1 MKTRKRV
8 TKFTAAIISLVMI
21 FSIISPMSAFA
32 AVSIDPSKFTDD
44 TILTSKTDYAVA
56 PGIEE
61 THFTIN
67 NKEGSDQNRGYA
79 MTIELGGTASL
90 IASYKNQDGTVAGMQ
105 TVRDQAAAAESK
117 RGYNVVGGVNGD
129 FYNMQTGAPTGVLV
143 MEGNKY
149 YNGNGV
155 EPYFAILKDG
165 KAVIRNANESTADV
179 KEAIG
184 LNCIIVKDGKN
195 IVKGTSSYET
205 TNQPRTA
212 VGIKADGSVILLTV
226 DGRQAPA
233 SAGVTY
239 SELANLMMSLGC
251 VQAANLDG
259 GGSATFLSQHEG
271 EDGLVC
277 RNSPSDGSERTV
289 SSALLVVSSAKP
301 TGVFDH
307 ASLLPNNE
315 IYTPGTTVQFTA
327 TGVDSAGG
335 AAELPADG
343 TFALADDSFGTI
355 DASGSF
361 VSNGKEGTVV
371 VNYMSDGKVC
381 GEVSIEI
388 RVPESLYVPSNEVS
402 LGFEETTTFG
412 LEAKYQNRTVNLKA
426 SDIIWTITNEDG
438 EDISGQAG
446 TFDGLT
452 FTTFD
457 GVTVNAIVR
466 ATSAFDPDMYV
477 DVKAIIGA
485 MPVVLYDFEYTTDK
499 AEAEA
504 NPDLEWI
511 PSYEMPTYDRS
522 LSASNTEQAAAFY
535 EQGYPLYNWPNEA
548 LTDQTSMKSR
558 IVSKDDGEPV
568 RFGEHS
574 YRIDY
579 DYSSFNKN
587 SNANNYVR
595 VTTPDHAFEGSPTA
609 IGCWIYIPE
618 GTANFVLYLNCANQC
633 DDPENGYN
641 LAYAAVTGSN
651 GIDWTGWKYVEFDLT
666 NSSNAGSG
674 PQNAPFGFYQG
685 CGVFWI
691 SYQPGGPH
699 GDKTASTIYL
709 DNIQLVYGAN
719 TDDIDNPVISSVRT
733 DTAEIEDGVTVLNSN
748 KNTFRA
754 SYADFDGKYATGI
767 NYDEVKMLIDGVDVT
782 DKCFNNEGDEEIYYY
797 DAKLSNGEHSIEI
810 QVSDKFGNT
819 TTDTR
824 YFTVNGDESDT
835 EVSFVALDSAPV
847 LGDEYTLA
855 VTSNN
860 VSDVASAD
868 VSVKI
873 ISYFIDYWKNFR
885 VELNPNYV
893 LEGEAS
899 YDSTNTSINFK
910 AVRKADADPAAD
922 DGTIAKVIISI
933 PADVP
938 EGLEVTYR
946 IAKGELTFNSE
957 KPDKFIS
964 SFSGKIVTQC
974 VAPLV
979 VAPDV
984 MIVSSAGGY
993 IYVYDTDGNAV
1004 EGADVYTS
1012 ANVLIGT
1019 TDAEGKVFTS
1029 AFTSSVQSY
1038 SLYAIK
1044 DSIRSFIFT
1053 SQSYSAAGNA
1063 DGSPTYIKANAT
1075 ENPSVEKNISWMAS
1089 PLMSKADAIVYYAE
1103 KTAYDAEGDAA
1114 LQAFTGESFLSEM
1127 ASSASTATNYA
1138 VRLNSALLTGL
1149 KPGTEYV
1156 YKVGDGVLFSDMRS
1170 FTTDIA
1176 DAGVNFFVIGDTQAT
1191 DTTNTSIIANNLA
1204 QSGTDFSF
1212 GIQTGDAVDNGGN
1225 YTMWS
1230 NIAKV
1235 FSDDYL
1241 GNIDLVQVLGNHEY
1255 YGDALGSAANAY
1267 YNLPNQAEDGNAP
1280 YYSVEYG
1287 NVYVAVINYT
1297 GIDGYKEAAEWLVQ
1311 DAASSDATW
1320 KVLTVHQPA
1329 YYTNPSGGSP
1339 ALTQVI
1345 SNAVDAAGI
1354 DFVFSGHDHSYART
1368 EPMTAGEIDRENG
1381 AVYYICGSTGE
1392 KSYEI
1397 VDNDS
1402 FNFAVLNGDYNAIY
1416 LTVTANDTTFDV
1428 TTHEYTADGQ
1438 DIIIDS
1444 YTMTKDITCTDD
1456 GHDYTYAD
1464 GWLTCS
1470 VCGYTAP
1477 VGTYTG
1483 LAHDVETGRAMYF
1496 IGGSAVKGWY
1506 ADGPDYYYF
1515 DENGIAV
1522 TGVQKLDGYTYT
1534 FDDETGKLIKGD
1546 LVKEGNYYFYYIAG
1560 KKQRG
1565 WQMIDGYWY
1574 YFETRQNLH
1583 MVTGNFAVPVLDG
1596 NDLEFKFSSD
1606 GKLLEGAWY
1615 TTDTGTSYYWAADRV
1630 TGLQEIDGETYY
1642 FDPATTYMLVSGS
1655 VEIDGTIY
1663 SFGKEGTF
1671 QHYGEHIDEN
1681 GDGNCDIC
1689 KENSIFYK
1697 FLQRII
1703 DFFETIIA
1711 FFKAI
1716 FGLIL

>member
-212 VGIKADGSVILLTV
+212 VGIKADGSVVLLTV

-371 VNYMSDGKVC
+371 VNYMSGGQVC

-388 RVPESLYVPSNEVS
+388 RVPEVLVAASSEVS
-402 LGFEETTTFG
+402 LGFEETTDFNIT
-412 LEAKYQNRTVNLKA
+412 AQYQNREVNMKA
-426 SDIIWTITNEDG
+426 GDIIWSITDDDG
-438 EDISGQAG
+438 NDIAGQAG

-457 GVTVNAIVR
+457 GVTINANVKATLTFDENVTAEVR
-466 ATSAFDPDMYV
+466 
-477 DVKAIIGA
+477 AIIGA

-504 NPDLEWI
+504 NPDLEYV
-511 PSYEMPTYDRS
+511 PSYVMPKYDVDQYS
-522 LSASNTEQAAAFY
+522 SSAAQAAVEY
-535 EQGYPLYNWPNEA
+535 ENGYPFLTWPNGA
-548 LTDQTSMKSR
+548 LDFGKEYMTAE
-558 IVSKDDGEPV
+558 VVEKDNGDPV
-568 RFGEHS
+568 RFGDKS
-574 YRIDY
+574 LKVTFDF
-579 DYSSFNKN
+579 SGFNN
-587 SNANNYVR
+587 SSNANCYLR
-595 VTTPDHAFEGSPTA
+595 TTVPDYTFEGSPTA
-609 IGCWIYIPE
+609 FGAWIYIPE
-618 GTANFVLYLNCANQC
+618 GLTSALVLYLQVANK
-633 DDPENGYN
+633 NGATSYGTVGTT
-641 LAYAAVTGSN
+641 L
-651 GIDWTGWKYVEFDLT
+651 DWTGWKYVELDLT
-666 NSSNAGSG
+666 DATAGSNLG
-674 PQNAPFGFYQG
+674 PQNAPYGTYQG
-685 CGVFWI
+685 NGILWI
-691 SYQPGGPH
+691 SYQPGKYGAM
-699 GDKTASTIYL
+699 TAASSIYI
-709 DNIQLVYGAN
+709 DNMQLVYGAN
-719 TDDIDNPVISSVRT
+719 TDDIDNPLISSIRT
-733 DTAEIEDGVTVLNSN
+733 DTAEIENGVTVLGSN
-748 KNTFRA
+748 VNTFKA

-782 DKCFNNEGDEEIYYY
+782 DKCYINEGDEEIYYY
-797 DAKLSNGEHSIEI
+797 DAQLPNGTHSIT
-810 QVSDKFGNT
+810 VTVADLFGNST
-819 TTDTR
+819 TETR
-824 YFTVNGDESDT
+824 TFTVNGET
-835 EVSFVALDSAPV
+835 EETQVSFVSVDAAPV
-847 LGDEYTLA
+847 LGADYTMA
-855 VTSNN
+855 VTSENAA
-860 VSDVASAD
+860 DIASAD

-873 ISYFIDYWKNFR
+873 VSSFVNYWDEFNI
-885 VELNPNYV
+885 VPGANYE
-893 LEGEAS
+893 LEGEAY
-899 YDSTNTSINFK
+899 YDATNSTINFK

-922 DGTIAKVIISI
+922 DGTIAKVVISI

-938 EGLEVTYR
+938 EGLQVTYR
-946 IAKGELTFNSE
+946 IDKGELTYNSE
-957 KPDKFIS
+957 KPEKFIGGFFGS
-964 SFSGKIVTQC
+964 ITTQC
-974 VAPLV
+974 DAPLTV
-979 VAPDV
+979 KPDV
-984 MIVSSAGGY
+984 MLVGSAGGN
-993 IYVYDTDGNAV
+993 IYVYDSEGSAV
-1004 EGADVYTS
+1004 EGADIYTS
-1012 ANVLIGT
+1012 SNVLLGT
-1019 TDAEGKVFTS
+1019 TDAEGKIFTS
-1029 AFTSSVQSY
+1029 QFTSSVQSY

-1044 DSIRSFIFT
+1044 DSLRSFIFT

-1103 KTAYDAEGDAA
+1103 KTAYDADGDTA

-1320 KVLTVHQPA
+1320 KVLTMHQPA

-1368 EPMTAGEIDRENG
+1368 EPMTAGQVDKENG

-1397 VDNDS
+1397 IDNDA

-1483 LAHDVETGRAMYF
+1483 LAHDAETGRAMYF